1 VFVEPISR
9 RAFALFSKL
18 SVVLNNKKTDGVFQ
32 ETKNGTW
39 RKVKQEFTVSNTVRV
54 FRNEKSLGKLFD
66 NSIAKARKEAAIT
79 RKSRYRTGGGSATRD
94 QVNLLVPSFINSKTV
109 GGLENDFDNDALLF

>member
-1 VFVEPISR
+1 MLISTALLLDCNIRNSVCTPAKLPCRRVE
-9 RAFALFSKL
+9 
-18 SVVLNNKKTDGVFQ
+18 VGY
-32 ETKNGTW
+32 
-39 RKVKQEFTVSNTVRV
+39 
-54 FRNEKSLGKLFD
+54 
-66 NSIAKARKEAAIT
+66 IAKARKEAAIT